1 MKKKKPKESKPKK
14 VLDKCATL
22 LKSTKE
28 KLKQYASTVSKQEST
43 ISISKIKT
51 STVKST
57 KIEKK
62 TTKKCTTLK
71 KQWKKSKRN
80 LYERV
85 KGSKKEEKISFD
97 IYVNCLTDKHKL
109 TINVMTVKVENSKKT
124 IDTIQKN
131 H

>member
-1 MKKKKPKESKPKK
+1 VKSENEDEKKHKKKRVKREKDEKKKPKESKPKK

-62 TTKKCTTLK
+62 DNKKMH
-71 KQWKKSKRN
+71 
-80 LYERV
+80 YP
-85 KGSKKEEKISFD
+85 
-97 IYVNCLTDKHKL
+97 
-109 TINVMTVKVENSKKT
+109 
-124 IDTIQKN
+124 
-131 H
+131 